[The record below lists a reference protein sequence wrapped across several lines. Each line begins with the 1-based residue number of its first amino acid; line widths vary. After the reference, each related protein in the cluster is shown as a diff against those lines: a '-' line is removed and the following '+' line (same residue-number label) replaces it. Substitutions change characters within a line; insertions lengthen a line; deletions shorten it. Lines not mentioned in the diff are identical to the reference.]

1 MFGAAHE
8 LAVLEL
14 APEAVIRDDLDLLKD
29 LLERIAGR
37 PVDGW
42 HVRGKVI
49 PCI

>member
-29 LLERIAGR
+29 LLERIAGH

-42 HVRGKVI
+42 YVRGKVI